1 MEVPGFNAQNWK
13 NSKFISQCRAGLT
26 SIQSS
31 LALGRSFISELLLS
45 KCEGSGSG
53 MIVMVAPERR
63 LCVEVSF

>member
-13 NSKFISQCRAGLT
+13 SSKFISQCRSDLT
-26 SIQSS
+26 SIQLS
-31 LALGRSFISELLLS
+31 LGLGRSFISELLLS
-45 KCEGSGSG
+45 KCEASGSG